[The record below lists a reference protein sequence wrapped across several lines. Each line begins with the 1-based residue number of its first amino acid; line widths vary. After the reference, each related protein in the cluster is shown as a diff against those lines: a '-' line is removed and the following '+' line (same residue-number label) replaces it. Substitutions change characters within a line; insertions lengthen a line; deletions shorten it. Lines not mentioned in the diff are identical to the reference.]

1 MNHVH
6 SLLEQVA
13 HPISWSLQI
22 YIKMFSANRIS
33 SGFLKS
39 LIKLEVV
46 MDLLSLNLNLLIKFQ
61 TYKNFLNCMMIITV
75 EKQ

>member
-1 MNHVH
+1 
-6 SLLEQVA
+6 
-13 HPISWSLQI
+13 
-22 YIKMFSANRIS
+22 
-33 SGFLKS
+33 
-39 LIKLEVV
+39 